1 MPDIKTA
8 LPEFNPWWKKPY
20 QADYKDRA
28 VYAQIQKF
36 LPLRQIIALT
46 GLRRVGKTT
55 LLIKAAADAI
65 AEGLDPRNVV
75 YFSFDEFKN
84 VELRDILRASEELLE
99 RGQEAGRIL
108 LLLDEIQKLDDWENQ
123 AKALY
128 DAHPRLK
135 MLLSGSESLFIR
147 RKSRATLAG
156 RIFEFRV
163 GPLSFREFLAFKGQE
178 LAPPGLYS
186 RELGRLYDEFLK
198 TQGFPELVDVHNR
211 EIIHK
216 YIKESIVEKVIYR
229 DIPHLFRV
237 KEISVLE
244 GLLGILMDDPGRMID
259 LVSLGSDLNI
269 SRQTLSLYLGYLE
282 ESFLIRK
289 LYNFGENRRKVERK
303 LKKIYPAILSPSLIF
318 KEDDLSRSKVFEC
331 SVVNQL
337 NAEYFWRDPY
347 KNEVDVIQD
356 GPSPLPIEIKYGK
369 IETGGVEAFMRK
381 FKVGEAMIIS
391 RDKDLIHEVN
401 GRKIRIVPAF
411 KHFLSADL
419 GENTGGVIHERA

>member
-1 MPDIKTA
+1 MPEIITV
-8 LPEFNPWWKKPY
+8 LPDFNPWWKRPY

-28 VYAQIQKF
+28 IYVQIKKF

-55 LLIKAAADAI
+55 LLMKAAADAI
-65 AEGLDPRNVV
+65 ADGLDPRNVI
-75 YFSFDEFKN
+75 YFSFDEFKD
-84 VELRDILRASEELLE
+84 VELRDVLRTYEDLLD
-99 RGQEAGRIL
+99 RGQETGRIL

-135 MLLSGSESLFIR
+135 MLISGSESLFIK

-163 GPLSFREFLAFKGQE
+163 GPLSFKEFLTFKGE
-178 LAPPGLYS
+178 DLVPPGLYP
-186 RELGRLYDEFLK
+186 RELGRRYDEFLK
-198 TQGFPELVDVHNR
+198 IQGFPELVGVHDK
-211 EIIHK
+211 EVIHK

-259 LVSLGSDLNI
+259 LVSLGSDLKI
-269 SRQTLSLYLGYLE
+269 SRQTLSLYLSYLE
-282 ESFLIRK
+282 QSFLIRK
-289 LYNFGENRRKVERK
+289 LYNFSGNRRKVERK
-303 LKKIYPAILSPSLIF
+303 LKKIYPTIVSPSLLF
-318 KEDDLSRSKVFEC
+318 KEDDHSRSKVFEC

-337 NAEYFWRDPY
+337 NAEFFWRDPY
-347 KNEVDVIQD
+347 KNEVDVVLD
-356 GPSPLPIEIKYGK
+356 GPAPRPVEIKYGK
-369 IETGGVEAFMRK
+369 IEREGVLALMKK
-381 FKVGEAMIIS
+381 FKVNEAVIIS
-391 RDKDLIHEVN
+391 RDKEYVYDDH
-401 GRKIRIVPAF
+401 GQKISVIPAY
-411 KHFLSADL
+411 KYFLSFDP
-419 GENTGGVIHERA
+419 GETTGGDS

>member
-1 MPDIKTA
+1 MPDIITV
-8 LPEFNPWWKKPY
+8 LPDFNSWWKRPY
-20 QADYKDRA
+20 QADYKERA
-28 VYAQIQKF
+28 IYAQIQKF

-55 LLIKAAADAI
+55 LLMKAAADAI
-65 AEGLDPRNVV
+65 ADGLDPRNVI
-75 YFSFDEFKN
+75 YFSFDEFKD
-84 VELRDILRASEELLE
+84 VELRDVLRAYEDLLD
-99 RGQEAGRIL
+99 RGQETGRIL
-108 LLLDEIQKLDDWENQ
+108 LLLDEIQKLNDWENQ

-128 DAHPRLK
+128 DAHPLLK
-135 MLLSGSESLFIR
+135 MLISGSESLFIK

-163 GPLSFREFLAFKGQE
+163 GPLSFKEFLIFKGE
-178 LAPPGLYS
+178 DLVPPGLYP

-198 TQGFPELVDVHNR
+198 TQGFPELVGVHDK
-211 EIIHK
+211 EVIHK

-259 LVSLGSDLNI
+259 LVSLGNDLKI
-269 SRQTLSLYLGYLE
+269 SRQTLSLYLSYLE

-289 LYNFGENRRKVERK
+289 LYNFGGNRRKVERK
-303 LKKIYPAILSPSLIF
+303 LKKIYPAILSPALIF
-318 KEDDLSRSKVFEC
+318 KEDDHSRSKVFEC

-369 IETGGVEAFMRK
+369 IETGGLEAFMRK
-381 FKVGEAMIIS
+381 FKVGEAVIIS
-391 RDKDLIHEVN
+391 RDKEYVHDDH
-401 GRKIRIVPAF
+401 GQKISVIPAY
-411 KHFLSADL
+411 KYFLSYDP
-419 GENTGGVIHERA
+419 GETTGGDS